1 MCEAPDLGRLIAYCS
16 HLGKLYTDKLLRSA
30 GYNITPVQSRA
41 LVYLSCQGEQPVTQR
56 DLEQELHLKPSTV
69 NGIVSRL
76 EEKGFVGR
84 RASPTDGRCR
94 LVSLTE
100 AGQRQVDEFETII
113 DGSGKRIAACLTEDE
128 EEALRALLIRIIEN
142 LENEVNNV

>member
-1 MCEAPDLGRLIAYCS
+1 MCETPDLGRLIAYCS

-30 GYNITPVQSRA
+30 GYNITPVQSRT
-41 LVYLSCQGEQPVTQR
+41 LVYLSCRREQPVTQR

-76 EEKGFVGR
+76 EEKGFVAR

-100 AGQRQVDEFETII
+100 AGQEQVDEFESII
-113 DGSGKRIAACLTEDE
+113 DGSGQRIAACLTEDE
-128 EEALRALLIRIIEN
+128 AEVLRALLIRIIEN
-142 LENEVNNV
+142 LENEVNKA